1 MRTAALMALTSVFVV
16 PAAVV
21 APVVAPTVAAAPAA
35 VSAAG
40 PAVAGPKDPKMPKAV
55 MRIIVLV
62 GFDERK
68 TTYLA
73 CGPDGGGEHPRPH
86 AACKRLRSVK
96 FDFAKLVK
104 PGVRCPGDYVPHQV
118 TITGT
123 VRAKPI
129 KFSKVYESGCEMRA
143 GGGAL
148 FRF

>member
-1 MRTAALMALTSVFVV
+1 MLMALTSALVV
-16 PAAVV
+16 SV
-21 APVVAPTVAAAPAA
+21 AGPA

-40 PAVAGPKDPKMPKAV
+40 PAASAAKDPKMPKAV

-62 GFDERK
+62 GFDDRK

-86 AACKRLRSVK
+86 AACKKLRSVK
-96 FDFAKLVK
+96 GDFAKLVK
-104 PGVRCPGDYVPHQV
+104 RGVRCPGDHMPHQV

-123 VRAKPI
+123 WRGKPI
-129 KFSKVYESGCEMRA
+129 KFSKVYENSCEMRA
-143 GGGAL
+143 AGGAL